1 MLELI
6 WASFVNVI
14 APVLGTLAGVVGLL
28 LLTKLLK
35 SLGLSVEQKQL
46 DALATAARQA
56 VTATEAWAEKK
67 AADSGAKVA
76 SKEKAAKA
84 VGIVKTFLTN
94 QQLYNI
100 AEDKIVAAIEAKLGE
115 DAQHL
120 DLIVETIRNR
130 KSEKT
135 EAGN

>member
-35 SLGLSVEQKQL
+35 SFGLSVEQKQL
-46 DALATAARQA
+46 EALATAARQA
-56 VTATEAWAEKK
+56 VTATEAWAEKQ

-84 VGIVKTFLTN
+84 VGIVKTFLAN

-135 EAGN
+135 ESGN

>member
-84 VGIVKTFLTN
+84 VGIVKTFLAN

>member
-46 DALATAARQA
+46 GALAEAARQA

-84 VGIVKTFLTN
+84 VGIVKTFLVN

-135 EAGN
+135 ESGN